1 MYVKEKKKTPSKNSL
16 VLDYWMINTINEK
29 VKVNSNTKVYNK
41 INNNNTISINS
52 NNNNNKNKKF

>member
-29 VKVNSNTKVYNK
+29 VKVISNTKVYEKISNNK
-41 INNNNTISINS
+41 IKNIS
-52 NNNNNKNKKF
+52 NNKKY